1 MGEANL
7 VLGYADRFLVRKLP
21 LLLVCLSAKGNQ
33 AGSRTRAGKCT
44 SAEEGWRIR
53 EGFVFC
59 VVMFVSVCR
68 PHLRFPET
76 SRTSIAVAHIT
87 SITLLL
93 TSFGYVIVWLFRQG
107 V

>member
-33 AGSRTRAGKCT
+33 AGSRTRTGKRT

-53 EGFVFC
+53 EGFAIC
-59 VVMFVSVCR
+59 VAMFVSVCR

-76 SRTSIAVAHIT
+76 SRTFNSRRTHHLDHT
-87 SITLLL
+87 SPYILRVRDLLA
-93 TSFGYVIVWLFRQG
+93 F
-107 V
+107 